1 MSKSLPENRRALAK
15 PEYGAVT
22 TTGQPVTGEQRP
34 GFGKHT
40 KGKVSPY
47 NKKKKRK

>member
-1 MSKSLPENRRALAK
+1 MNRPENRRGHAK

-22 TTGQPVTGEQRP
+22 VLGQPVTREQRP

-40 KGKVSPY
+40 KGKVSPH